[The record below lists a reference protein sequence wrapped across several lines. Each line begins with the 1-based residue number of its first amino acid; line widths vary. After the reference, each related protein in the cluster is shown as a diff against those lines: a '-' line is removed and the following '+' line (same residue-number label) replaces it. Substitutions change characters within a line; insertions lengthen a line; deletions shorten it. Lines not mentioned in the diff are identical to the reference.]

1 MTRLIAVVFHDESTA
16 FEMRAALAKMQ
27 SQYLME
33 MEDAVVVT
41 RDQKGKIKLDQ
52 AVSMTAA
59 GAASGAFWGMLIG
72 LLFFNPLLGAAVG
85 AGAGALSG
93 KFTDIGVDNN
103 MAKQLGEEL
112 TPGSSALIVL
122 LRKVTADK
130 VLDGLKQFAGKGRVF
145 QTSLNK
151 DDEKSLREVLET
163 PPQKTKVA

>member
-1 MTRLIAVVFHDESTA
+1 MSTLIAVVFHDESSA

-27 SQYLME
+27 NQYLLE

-41 RDQKGKIKLDQ
+41 RDFKGKIKLHQ
-52 AVSMTAA
+52 AVSLTAA
-59 GAASGAFWGMLIG
+59 GATTGAFWGMLIG
-72 LLFFNPLLGAAVG
+72 LLFFNPLIGAAVG

-122 LRKVTADK
+122 LRRVTADK

-163 PPQKTKVA
+163 PAQARVA

>member
-1 MTRLIAVVFHDESTA
+1 MSTLIGVVFHDESTA

-27 SQYLME
+27 SQYLLE
-33 MEDAVVVT
+33 MDDAVVVT
-41 RDQKGKIKLDQ
+41 RDLKGKIKLHQ
-52 AVSMTAA
+52 AVSLTAA

-72 LLFFNPLLGAAVG
+72 LLFFNPILGLAVG

-93 KFTDIGVDNN
+93 KLTDLGVDNN
-103 MAKQLGEEL
+103 MAKQLGDEL

-130 VLDGLKQFAGKGRVF
+130 VLDGLKQFAGRGRVF
-145 QTSLNK
+145 QTSLSK

-163 PPQKTKVA
+163 PEKTKVA

>member
-27 SQYLME
+27 SQYLVE
-33 MEDAVVVT
+33 LEDAVVVT
-41 RDQKGKIKLDQ
+41 RDHKGKIKLDQ
-52 AVSMTAA
+52 AVSLTAA

-72 LLFFNPLLGAAVG
+72 LLFFNPILGAAVG
-85 AGAGALSG
+85 AGAGALSA
-93 KFTDIGVDNN
+93 KLTDVGVDNQ

-145 QTSLNK
+145 QTSLSK

-163 PPQKTKVA
+163 PPETKVA

>member
-41 RDQKGKIKLDQ
+41 RDQTGKIKLDQ

-72 LLFFNPLLGAAVG
+72 LFFFNPLLGAAVG

-151 DDEKSLREVLET
+151 DDERSLREVLET
-163 PPQKTKVA
+163 PPQTRVA

>member
-1 MTRLIAVVFHDESTA
+1 MTRLIAVVFHDESSA
-16 FEMRAALAKMQ
+16 FEMRAALTKMQ
-27 SQYLME
+27 SQYLIE
-33 MEDAVVVT
+33 LEDAVVVT
-41 RDQKGKIKLDQ
+41 RDPKGKIKLDQ

-72 LLFFNPLLGAAVG
+72 LLFFNPLIGAAIG
-85 AGAGALSG
+85 AGAGAISG

-130 VLDGLKQFAGKGRVF
+130 VLEGLKQFAGKGRVF
-145 QTSLNK
+145 QTSLSK

-163 PPQKTKVA
+163 PPQTKVA

>member
-1 MTRLIAVVFHDESTA
+1 MTKLIAVVFHDESSA

-27 SQYLME
+27 NQYLIE
-33 MEDAVVVT
+33 LEDAVVVT
-41 RDQKGKIKLDQ
+41 RDHKGKIKLDQ

-72 LLFFNPLLGAAVG
+72 LLFFNPILGAAVG

-93 KFTDIGVDNN
+93 RFTDIGVDNN

-112 TPGSSALIVL
+112 TRGSSALIVL

-130 VLDGLKQFAGKGRVF
+130 VLDGLKQFAGRGRVF

-163 PPQKTKVA
+163 PPQARVA

>member
-1 MTRLIAVVFHDESTA
+1 MSSLIAVVFHDQSTA

-27 SQYLME
+27 SQYLLDL
-33 MEDAVVVT
+33 EDAVVVT
-41 RDQKGKIKLDQ
+41 RDLKGKVKLDQ
-52 AVSMTAA
+52 AVSLTAA

-72 LLFFNPLLGAAVG
+72 LLFFNPILGAAVG
-85 AGAGALSG
+85 AGAGAISG
-93 KFTDIGVDNN
+93 KLTNIGVDNN

-151 DDEKSLREVLET
+151 DDEQSLRQVLEAAPET
-163 PPQKTKVA
+163 RVA

>member
-1 MTRLIAVVFHDESTA
+1 MTRLIAIVFHDESAA
-16 FEMRAALAKMQ
+16 FEMRAALTKMQ
-27 SQYLME
+27 NQYLIE
-33 MEDAVVVT
+33 LEDAVVVT
-41 RDQKGKIKLDQ
+41 RDHKGKIKLDQ

-72 LLFFNPLLGAAVG
+72 LLFFNPLIGAAVG

-163 PPQKTKVA
+163 PPQARVA

>member
-16 FEMRAALAKMQ
+16 FEMRAALTKMQ
-27 SQYLME
+27 NQYLVE
-33 MEDAVVVT
+33 LEDAVVVT
-41 RDQKGKIKLDQ
+41 RDHKGKIKLDQ

-93 KFTDIGVDNN
+93 KFSDLGVDNN
-103 MAKQLGEEL
+103 MAKQLGDEL

-163 PPQKTKVA
+163 PPQARVA

>member
-1 MTRLIAVVFHDESTA
+1 MSTLIAVVFHDQSTA

-27 SQYLME
+27 DQYLLE

-41 RDQKGKIKLDQ
+41 RDLKGKIKLHQ
-52 AVSMTAA
+52 AVSLTAA

-72 LLFFNPLLGAAVG
+72 LLFFSPFLGAAVG

-93 KFTDIGVDNN
+93 KLTDIGVDNR
-103 MAKQLGEEL
+103 MTKQLGDEL
-112 TPGSSALIVL
+112 TPNSSALIVL

-151 DDEKSLREVLET
+151 DDEKSLREVLEE
-163 PPQKTKVA
+163 PEKTQVA

>member
-1 MTRLIAVVFHDESTA
+1 
-16 FEMRAALAKMQ
+16 MRAALTKMQ
-27 SQYLME
+27 SQYLIE
-33 MEDAVVVT
+33 LEDAVVVT
-41 RDQKGKIKLDQ
+41 RDPKGKIKLDQ

-72 LLFFNPLLGAAVG
+72 LLFFNPLIGAAIG
-85 AGAGALSG
+85 AGAGAISG

-130 VLDGLKQFAGKGRVF
+130 VLEGLKQFAGKGRVF
-145 QTSLNK
+145 QTSLSK

-163 PPQKTKVA
+163 PAQTRVA

>member
-1 MTRLIAVVFHDESTA
+1 MSTLIAIVFHDQATG

-27 SQYLME
+27 QQYLLE

-41 RDQKGKIKLDQ
+41 RDLQGKVKLHQ
-52 AVSMTAA
+52 AVSLTAA
-59 GAASGAFWGMLIG
+59 GATTGAFWGMLIG
-72 LLFFNPLLGAAVG
+72 LLFLSPLLGAAVG

-93 KFTDIGVDNN
+93 KLTDIGVDDK

-122 LRKVTADK
+122 LRRVTADK
-130 VLDGLKQFAGKGRVF
+130 VLDGLKQFAGRGRVF

-151 DDEKSLREVLET
+151 DDETSLREVLET
-163 PPQKTKVA
+163 PSGAKAA

>member
-1 MTRLIAVVFHDESTA
+1 MTRLIAIVFHDESSA

-27 SQYLME
+27 NQYLIE
-33 MEDAVVVT
+33 LEDAVVVT
-41 RDQKGKIKLDQ
+41 RDHKGKIKLDQ

-72 LLFFNPLLGAAVG
+72 LLFFNPILGAAVG

-130 VLDGLKQFAGKGRVF
+130 VLDGLKQFAGRGRVF

-151 DDEKSLREVLET
+151 DDEKSLREVLEI
-163 PPQKTKVA
+163 PPQARVA